1 MGQGYGGLEGVGK
14 AVRQNAERG
23 SNRPVSLHSAC
34 AIAYD
39 VGLLKST
46 FGATLADSGAV
57 NKG

>member
-1 MGQGYGGLEGVGK
+1 MEGWK
-14 AVRQNAERG
+14 ASERRSG
-23 SNRPVSLHSAC
+23 RMQKRLKQARFLHSAC